1 MDKLHNVYIAFGTNM
16 GNRRRMIEYALILCS
31 DLIGRAVALS
41 EIRSSMPVGYD
52 SDHEYLNG
60 VFHFETR
67 LEPEDILARCMA
79 IERELG
85 RVRTPGAGYEDRPMD
100 LDILFYDDAIIS
112 TENLEIPHPRMHQRR
127 FTLEPMCDIAP
138 DFVHPV
144 LKRTMKELL
153 DELNAN

>member
-1 MDKLHNVYIAFGTNM
+1 
-16 GNRRRMIEYALILCS
+16 
-31 DLIGRAVALS
+31 
-41 EIRSSMPVGYD
+41 MPVGYD

-60 VFHFETR
+60 VFHLETR

-85 RVRTPGAGYEDRPMD
+85 RVRTPGARYEDRPMD

-112 TENLEIPHPRMHQRR
+112 KDNLVIPHPRMHERR
-127 FTLEPMCDIAP
+127 FVVEPMNDLAP
-138 DFVHPV
+138 DFVHPT
-144 LKRTMKELL
+144 LKKSMKQLL